1 MSFRN
6 FSAALLMVVA
16 SSAGAQHELHGGQ
29 QHSMNHGMGQ
39 GMHHMHMMG
48 HGAHSASSQPT
59 EGGQAAFAAIQEIVA
74 LLEADPD
81 TDWSMVNIDALRTH
95 LIDMDLVMMKASA
108 HAETIEGGARY
119 HVTGDTQTSAAI
131 KRMVPAHALQVSADS
146 SWQATTEEMPNGVTL
161 TITSADANDVAK
173 IRALGFAGFMV
184 QGNHHQPHHK
194 MMATGGMNHEHGHNH

>member
-81 TDWSMVNIDALRTH
+81 TDWSTVNIDALRDH
-95 LIDMDLVMMKASA
+95 LVDMNRVMLDAKA
-108 HAETIEGGARY
+108 ERELIEGGVRY
-119 HVTGDTQTSAAI
+119 RVTGAGEVAASI

-146 SWQATTEEMPNGVTL
+146 SWQASTSEIADGVTL
-161 TITSADANDVAK
+161 TITTADANEIAK

-184 QGNHHQPHHK
+184 QGNHHQPHHL
-194 MMATGGMNHEHGHNH
+194 MMSKGQMEHAHHH

>member
-1 MSFRN
+1 MSFRH
-6 FSAALLMVVA
+6 FSAALLMFGA
-16 SSAGAQHELHGGQ
+16 SAVYAQHEQHGGQ
-29 QHSMNHGMGQ
+29 QHSMGHNIDH

-48 HGAHSASSQPT
+48 HGAHSASSQPS
-59 EGGQAAFAAIQEIVA
+59 EAGQAAFAAIQEIVA

-81 TDWSMVNIDALRTH
+81 TDWSAVNIDALRTH
-95 LIDMDLVMMKASA
+95 LIDMDLVMMKANA

-119 HVTGDTQTSAAI
+119 HVTGDAQTAAAI

-161 TITSADANDVAK
+161 TITTADANEVAK

-184 QGNHHQPHHK
+184 QGNHHQPHHL
-194 MMATGGMNHEHGHNH
+194 MMSKGQIDHAHHH